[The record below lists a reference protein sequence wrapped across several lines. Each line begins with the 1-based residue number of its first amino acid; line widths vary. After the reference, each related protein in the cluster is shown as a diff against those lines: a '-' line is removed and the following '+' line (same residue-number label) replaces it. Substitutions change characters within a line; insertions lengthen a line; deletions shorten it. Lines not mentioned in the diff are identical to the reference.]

1 MLLLSGALSH
11 MLCGAGKVYESQL
24 SNYELVHVSPG
35 CHALSAPSSNLAKM
49 EDARFS
55 YIILGEAS

>member
-1 MLLLSGALSH
+1 

-55 YIILGEAS
+55 YIILGE